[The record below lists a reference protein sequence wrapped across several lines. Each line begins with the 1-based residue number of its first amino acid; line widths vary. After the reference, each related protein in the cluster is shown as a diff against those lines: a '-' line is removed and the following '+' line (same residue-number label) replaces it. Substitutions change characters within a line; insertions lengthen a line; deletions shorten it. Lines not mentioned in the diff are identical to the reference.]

1 MGLTYKSVSVTSSIN
16 GTVASKKLIDIF
28 DHSAV
33 INFILRCNLLIL
45 TIIDFNLFFQKK
57 HVVNVA
63 PP

>member
-16 GTVASKKLIDIF
+16 GTVASNKLIDVF

-33 INFILRCNLLIL
+33 INFILRCNLLVL

-57 HVVNVA
+57 NVVNVA